1 MSHKEENDGFPASA
15 QTGAAVTGLARSL
28 ERVPNTG
35 SIRMTNH
42 NKVPARQGSLSL
54 SLSLFKSTTE
64 PMYVGQFLQNYD

>member
-42 NKVPARQGSLSL
+42 NKVPARQSSLSL
-54 SLSLFKSTTE
+54 SL
-64 PMYVGQFLQNYD
+64 